1 MWLMKFVITQNFQLS
16 VIDLVNVCQN
26 DRVVLFRL
34 PLAISTGTCS
44 RDRLH
49 PREINF
55 SNKRIISNI
64 KTNKVNVKCIIS

>member
-1 MWLMKFVITQNFQLS
+1 MKCVITQNFQLS

-34 PLAISTGTCS
+34 PLAISTGTFAAEN
-44 RDRLH
+44 RLH

-55 SNKRIISNI
+55 SNKSIGSNI
-64 KTNKVNVKCIIS
+64 KTNKVM